1 MSISPLFGELCLFS
15 VCLPSVA
22 VQDEVRTQENKLS
35 QATHR
40 LLGKPRAA
48 QGPQHSVPVTQSASK
63 NTQPL
68 GSP

>member
-1 MSISPLFGELCLFS
+1 MSISPLFGEPCLFS
-15 VCLPSVA
+15 VRLPSVA

-40 LLGKPRAA
+40 LLGEARAS
-48 QGPQHSVPVTQSASK
+48 QGPRHSVPVTQSASK
-63 NTQPL
+63 DIQPL